1 MESLKKVWKYALRI
15 ITGLMVI
22 LAIIL
27 VVNELYGDSDAKTYY
42 DVENLKDYKTVKI
55 KDASESFMKILA
67 EMPKNEMI
75 DDGLKILNFANEL
88 DLNDDLE
95 KSKKSL
101 KEMAIIGRKYQ
112 QKVPDNIFQ
121 FINPDVF
128 LKDKEILQQKEDN
141 YKQQAKFFFGDLVK
155 LAYEEKMEY
164 YKSLVEGDQFFAAMN
179 QIGLSELF
187 VEPKYS
193 DRWFVLTSIYN
204 IKSCEPV
211 KLNRANYLYVNIN
224 NEPVKVKFDKG
235 EQVNGSIDSMNRVY
249 QIQQTYMTTFL
260 LNNQNLKEALKIK
273 PESEEAKKFI
283 ADLTEKYIIDGY
295 DWKNKIIND
304 FVMKQIFLP
313 EDMQKLQVSLNN
325 IKKENISKNTVF
337 IDLEYRIV
345 KIDFMVI
352 HNLIMPYVNFDRNIG
367 VLCTVNI
374 YEKEHFYLNNAYE
387 LYIDKMRD
395 KDSRNGKIDARD
407 LKMIKL

>member
-1 MESLKKVWKYALRI
+1 MKILKKIGKILGGI
-15 ITGLMVI
+15 FGLLVI
-22 LAIIL
+22 
-27 VVNELYGDSDAKTYY
+27 VVCVSLIFGGSNKEYY

-55 KDASESFMKILA
+55 KDAPESFMKILA

-88 DLNDDLE
+88 DLNDNLE

-101 KEMAIIGRKYQ
+101 KEMVIIGRKYQ
-112 QKVPDNIFQ
+112 QKVPNNIFQ
-121 FINPDVF
+121 LINPDF
-128 LKDKEILQQKEDN
+128 LSEDKEKLQQEEDY
-141 YKQQAKFFFGDLVK
+141 YKLQAKFFFGDLVK
-155 LAYEEKMEY
+155 LAYEERMEY
-164 YKSLVEGDQFFAAMN
+164 YKSLVEGDQFFAVMK

-211 KLNRANYLYVNIN
+211 KLSRAKYLYANIN

-235 EQVNGSIDSMNRVY
+235 EQLNGSIDSMNRIY
-249 QIQQTYMTTFL
+249 QVRQTYIDGFR
-260 LNNQNLKEALKIK
+260 LNNQNLKNALKLK

-283 ADLTEKYIIDGY
+283 TDLTKNYIINGY
-295 DWKNKIIND
+295 SWKNKILND
-304 FVMKQIFLP
+304 FVMKQIFSP
-313 EDMQKLQVSLNN
+313 EDMLKLQASLDSIQESNIINN
-325 IKKENISKNTVF
+325 NMLY

-345 KIDFMVI
+345 QIGFMSI
-352 HNLIMPYVNFDRNIG
+352 HNLIMPYAKFDRDVGI
-367 VLCTVNI
+367 VCTVDV

-387 LYIDKMRD
+387 LYIDEMRD
-395 KDSRNGKIDARD
+395 KDSKKEKIDAQD